1 MIDDED
7 RDEAFNP
14 TDDDDDDLD
23 EDDVQVWDYE
33 KYPRLAGP
41 VHMVKV
47 LRSKYGAKKR
57 YLYLEIDGV
66 DRGQVEGFH
75 AAPTAAKS
83 QMAAVQPQVG
93 DVLVIRYKG
102 EKKSKK
108 NGTTYK
114 DFSITSDRKVEID
127 WSDMQDDGD
136 E

>member
-1 MIDDED
+1 MSSV
-7 RDEAFNP
+7 
-14 TDDDDDDLD
+14 TDDHDDDYEDDIHD
-23 EDDVQVWDYE
+23 EDDVTLWDYE
-33 KYPRLAGP
+33 KYNKLAGS
-41 VHMVKV
+41 VATVKV
-47 LRSKYGAKKR
+47 LKSKYGAKLP
-57 YLYLEIDGV
+57 YAYVEIDDI

-75 AAPTAAKS
+75 AAQTAAKS
-83 QMAAVQPQVG
+83 QMAGVQPQVG

-114 DFSITSDRKVEID
+114 DFDVKSDRKVEID